1 MEQYAMHVDSRNR
14 GMELVTSWVLVSD
27 YTGLKLC
34 CFKKPSDEKK
44 IQTNE
49 GRSGVTLFHT
59 LIANTCCHDEW
70 IYSRRRAR
78 GNIYLPPF
86 VCVTDGILSRYFE
99 REKKKRVID

>member
-1 MEQYAMHVDSRNR
+1 MHVDSRNR

-34 CFKKPSDEKK
+34 AVLKSPLTRKK